1 MRIRNLFVVF
11 AGTLP
16 GFFGFPS
23 GGFVVGYSLPVAC
36 VAINGARN
44 AGLLAVQI
52 LATADPALRA
62 RYADYKKNLVRQS
75 RAKDK
80 ALRKR
85 IG

>member
-1 MRIRNLFVVF
+1 LRIRNL
-11 AGTLP
+11 
-16 GFFGFPS
+16 
-23 GGFVVGYSLPVAC
+23 FVVGYSLPVAC

-44 AGLLAVQI
+44 AGLLGVQI
-52 LATADPALRA
+52 LATADSALRA